1 MPHTSLLCTA
11 ALSLATFASLALSSL
26 GPARVHAAGSVTI
39 GLVADVTGA
48 SSVYG
53 VSIRNGAQLA
63 VTMANK
69 AGGVNGATVAL
80 KVGDAAS
87 SDTQVINL
95 YQQYGNDSSVLGL
108 IGPTLSSEAFK
119 ADPLAQQ
126 LHIPVIATSNT
137 AAGITAM
144 GTYIFRMSLG
154 EADVIP
160 LTMTTAEKHLHFKKV
175 AILYGNDN
183 AFTIGDNTVF
193 AAVAKKMGLKVVDTE
208 TFATADKDFST
219 QLTKIKGAHPDAILV
234 GALAPAAIAILTQ
247 ARQLGIPNSVG
258 IIGGNGFNSPA
269 VISGAGKAAEGA
281 IEGTAWFANGKGA
294 LNQKFI
300 AAYKAAYGK
309 APDQFAA
316 QAFDGAN
323 LLIAGIRKAHT
334 TSSRSA
340 VRDGLAALKGV
351 PVVTGATGTFSFTA
365 TRDAGEKGTVQII
378 KNGQFVQYQ

>member
-1 MPHTSLLCTA
+1 MPHTSFLRTA
-11 ALSLATFASLALSSL
+11 ALSAATAALFALPSL
-26 GPARVHAAGSVTI
+26 GSARAHAAGGVTFA
-39 GLVADVTGA
+39 LVADVTGA

-63 VTMANK
+63 VNLANK
-69 AGGVNGATVAL
+69 AGGANGNTVVL
-80 KVGDAAS
+80 KIGDAAS

-95 YQQYGNDSSVLGL
+95 YQQYGSDSSVLGL

-126 LHIPVIATSNT
+126 MHIPVIATSNT

-144 GTYIFRMSLG
+144 GSYIFRMSLG

-160 LTMTTAEKHLHFKKV
+160 LTMTTAERHLHFKKV

-183 AFTIGDNTVF
+183 AFTIGDDKVF
-193 AAVAKKMGLKVVDTE
+193 VAVAKTMGLRVVDTE
-208 TFATADKDFST
+208 TFATADKDFAT

-234 GALAPAAIAILTQ
+234 GALAPAAISILTQ

-269 VISGAGKAAEGA
+269 VISGAGKASEGT
-281 IEGTAWFANGKGA
+281 IEGTAWFANGNGT
-294 LNQKFI
+294 LNRKFI
-300 AAYKAAYGK
+300 SAYKAAYGK

-323 LLIAGIRKAHT
+323 LMIAGIRKAHT
-334 TSSRSA
+334 TVNRSA
-340 VRDGLAALKGV
+340 LRDALATLKGI
-351 PVVTGATGTFSFTA
+351 PVVTGASGTFSFTA